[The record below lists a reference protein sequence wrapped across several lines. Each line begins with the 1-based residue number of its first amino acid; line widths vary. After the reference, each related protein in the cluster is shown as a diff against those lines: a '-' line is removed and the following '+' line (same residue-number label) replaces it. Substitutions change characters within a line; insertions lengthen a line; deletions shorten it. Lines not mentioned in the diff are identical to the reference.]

1 VTTTSLTP
9 RPLESLTASSRAT
22 DLRRLYLGF
31 LIIDQGAPVPCL
43 PQLEE
48 LYIRR
53 SALSLDMAKE
63 WLQAE
68 RLPALL
74 VLHCVGVQ
82 DPATGQALAL
92 ADALSSDLLPQLDLV
107 QTTPQHLSPR
117 DPLAQGIVPPVLL
130 FSPVALDALP
140 RHSLWQPVH
149 FAKKATAVLF
159 LRKLLTL
166 LDGATRP
173 DPAEPRFV
181 LFLPS
186 KLRALATQHTDVA
199 SGVQVLE
206 ELARAKDVR
215 VRWTSESL
223 EADLVSREFWQYA
236 RGVKAAR
243 DGA

>member
-1 VTTTSLTP
+1 MTTTSLTP

-82 DPATGQALAL
+82 IPRPDKPWRSPTRSPQISC
-92 ADALSSDLLPQLDLV
+92 LSS
-107 QTTPQHLSPR
+107 TSYKRRRNTF
-117 DPLAQGIVPPVLL
+117 PLATPWRKASSRP
-130 FSPVALDALP
+130 SSSSAL
-140 RHSLWQPVH
+140 
-149 FAKKATAVLF
+149 
-159 LRKLLTL
+159 
-166 LDGATRP
+166 
-173 DPAEPRFV
+173 
-181 LFLPS
+181 
-186 KLRALATQHTDVA
+186 
-199 SGVQVLE
+199 
-206 ELARAKDVR
+206 
-215 VRWTSESL
+215 
-223 EADLVSREFWQYA
+223 
-236 RGVKAAR
+236 
-243 DGA
+243 